1 MSEGTNSSASLS
13 YTHTDAIAI
22 PPPGVETRLAI
33 RRSDWARLKRHV
45 DRCNKADIPGLAGW
59 CLFCLG
65 VSVTSVFTILQ
76 LRYAQGL
83 EPWVMPTSVCVAACS
98 LVLGIILHRLN
109 RRLGAQRSDQVE
121 ELSTDMAEIEAA
133 FPKED

>member
-1 MSEGTNSSASLS
+1 MSAGMNSDASLS

-33 RRSDWARLKRHV
+33 RRSDWGRLKRHV
-45 DRCNKADIPGLAGW
+45 ERCKTADVSGLSGW
-59 CLFCLG
+59 CLFCFGAG
-65 VSVTSVFTILQ
+65 VSSIFTILQ

-83 EPWVMPTSVCVAACS
+83 EPWVMPTSVCVAIS
-98 LVLGIILHRLN
+98 SFVLGIVLHMLDRKL
-109 RRLGAQRSDQVE
+109 RAQRSTHVE
-121 ELSTDMAEIEAA
+121 ELSTDMNEVEAA